1 MSAPHAGE
9 SLWRHAGL
17 SASFIPRQP
26 APFIPQLQRLPINV
40 ETESLRSSA
49 VTSVRSR
56 QSESV
61 RTAREPRAFPASG
74 ASKDYEKVHQRF
86 HDGAAGHRD
95 TWWLQQRD
103 LAREYT
109 KANGIVVAGPATIR
123 EYPRSKSS
131 RADGTRQVE
140 RRVHQAFDHAAGKAN
155 RGPLDVVQEGLAL
168 ASLSPLRHR
177 TVEDA
182 ASEDRFG
189 RRRPP
194 NPEGVRVNPAH
205 GASVIDSV
213 LLGRDIDKSD
223 ERLAAQRQLE
233 LEAYQGAAG
242 RKYLGTSPRK
252 EGLRTWAGKNASDV
266 DEVVHGRDIDTSGIR
281 LAQHAGAKVF
291 RGAAGKAIIGQSPRR
306 EGVKVNPAGLVS
318 HVDDVVFGKDIDNSD
333 ARVQMAQG
341 DPQLQGAAGHRP
353 RGGSGRG
360 LRHFPAGAISN
371 VDQVVLGRDIDKSVD
386 RVAEH
391 LRMED
396 FQNAAGRKY
405 MGHVSRERGLRPNPV
420 RDRDHWEVE
429 EFKGAAGMLQEH
441 PSGLRQ
447 IPLGKVEQVGSV
459 VYGRDVTRSTDILR
473 ASEASPE
480 MQGYG
485 RKLIGSSPRPEG
497 IKQVAGSGLS
507 EMDEV
512 IFGRDIDG
520 SRDRRGAPERA
531 RRRAIGFPLS
541 ERSYR

>member
-1 MSAPHAGE
+1 MSFPHGDE

-17 SASFIPRQP
+17 PAPFAPHQP
-26 APFIPQLQRLPINV
+26 APFIPQLQRLPVNDG
-40 ETESLRSSA
+40 TESIRSSA

-56 QSESV
+56 RSESL

-74 ASKDYEKVHQRF
+74 ASKDYEKVHERY

-109 KANGIVVAGPATIR
+109 KANGIVVAGPATIQ
-123 EYPRSKSS
+123 EHPRSKSS
-131 RADGTRQVE
+131 RAEGTKQVAE
-140 RRVHQAFDHAAGKAN
+140 RVHRAFDHAAGKAN

-168 ASLSPLRHR
+168 ASFSPRR
-177 TVEDA
+177 ERAVEDV

-194 NPEGVRVNPAH
+194 HPEGLRINPAH

-223 ERLAAQRQLE
+223 ERLEAQRH

-242 RKYLGTSPRK
+242 RKYLGSSPQK

-266 DEVVHGRDIDTSGIR
+266 DEVVQGRDIDTSEFR
-281 LAQHAGAKVF
+281 VAQHAGAKVF
-291 RGAAGKAIIGQSPRR
+291 QGAAGRAVLGQPLRN
-306 EGVKVNPAGLVS
+306 EGVKVNPGGLVS
-318 HVDDVVFGKDIDNSD
+318 QVDDVVFGKDIDNSS
-333 ARVQMAQG
+333 ARVRMAQD
-341 DPQLQGAAGHRP
+341 DPQLQGAAGRRP
-353 RGGSGRG
+353 GGGSARG
-360 LRHFPAGAISN
+360 HRHFPAGDISD
-371 VDQVVLGRDIDKSVD
+371 VDQVLLGRDIDKSVD

-391 LRMED
+391 LRMDD

-405 MGHVSRERGLRPNPV
+405 IGHVSRDRGLRPNPA
-420 RDRDHWEVE
+420 RDRDHSEVE
-429 EFKGAAGMLQEH
+429 EFTGAAGMLQEH
-441 PSGLRQ
+441 PAGLRQ
-447 IPLGKVEQVGSV
+447 IPLGQVEQVGSV
-459 VYGRDVTRSTDILR
+459 VYGRDVTRSKDILR
-473 ASEASPE
+473 ASEVSPE
-480 MQGYG
+480 MKGHG
-485 RKLIGSSPRPEG
+485 RRLIGASPRPEG
-497 IKQVAGSGLS
+497 IKPVAGSGLS

-512 IFGRDIDG
+512 LFGKDIDA
-520 SRDRRGAPERA
+520 SRNRRGEPERA

>member
-1 MSAPHAGE
+1 MNAPHAGE

-17 SASFIPRQP
+17 PAPFTPHQP
-26 APFIPQLQRLPINV
+26 APFIPQLQMLPFSDG
-40 ETESLRSSA
+40 TESLRSSA

-56 QSESV
+56 RSESV

-74 ASKDYEKVHQRF
+74 ASKDYEKVHQRY

-109 KANGIVVAGPATIR
+109 KANGIVVAGPATIQ

-131 RADGTRQVE
+131 RADGTRQVAE
-140 RRVHQAFDHAAGKAN
+140 RVHQAFDHAAGKAN

-168 ASLSPLRHR
+168 ASLSPRR
-177 TVEDA
+177 QRAVEDA

-194 NPEGVRVNPAH
+194 HPEGLRINPAH
-205 GASVIDSV
+205 GASTIDSV

-223 ERLAAQRQLE
+223 ERLEAQRQLQ
-233 LEAYQGAAG
+233 AYQGAAG

-252 EGLRTWAGKNASDV
+252 EGLRTWAGKNMSDV
-266 DEVVHGRDIDTSGIR
+266 DEVVQGRDIDTSDFR

-291 RGAAGKAIIGQSPRR
+291 QGAAGRAILGQSPRK

-318 HVDDVVFGKDIDNSD
+318 QVDDVVFGKDIDNSK

-341 DPQLQGAAGHRP
+341 DPQLQGAAGRRP
-353 RGGSGRG
+353 GGGSARG
-360 LRHFPAGAISN
+360 HRHFPAGDISN

-391 LRMED
+391 LRMDD
-396 FQNAAGRKY
+396 FHNAAGRKY
-405 MGHVSRERGLRPNPV
+405 IGHVSRDRGLRPNPA

-441 PSGLRQ
+441 PAGLRQ
-447 IPLGKVEQVGSV
+447 IPLGQVEQLGSV
-459 VYGRDVTRSTDILR
+459 VYGRDVTRSKDILR

-480 MQGYG
+480 MKGHG
-485 RKLIGSSPRPEG
+485 RRLIGAPPRPEG
-497 IKQVAGSGLS
+497 IKPVAGSGLS

-512 IFGRDIDG
+512 IFGKDIDG
-520 SRDRRGAPERA
+520 SRDRRGASERE